1 MILEQATKPT
11 VVIATGTM
19 NTGGTESLIMEILRQ
34 STGRVRYVLLIHQ
47 NGPIVH
53 GVYDSEIRQ
62 LGVDMRNIG
71 SIGSLGVSGYIKA
84 FTKAMAEIGHVDIVH
99 SHLNAS
105 GGIIALAAKKCGI
118 KYRICHCHADIR
130 YPGGIIQRLKSEISL
145 IVMKAFIEMFATERW
160 ACSQAA
166 WNRLFMPWRRR
177 MVVNNMIDTCKYLTT
192 SGKRCDAKER
202 YGLKDKFIVGAVGRV
217 APIKNYECVLKALVG
232 TDAHFVCFGRFDA
245 NNSYC
250 KSLIDLSDNL
260 GIRNQVHWLGNS
272 NDISIDIHCIDL
284 FVMPSLTEG
293 FGMAAIEA
301 QAASILS
308 ILSTGVPHG
317 VDVGLELVKFA
328 NPENSDEWHK
338 AIINFTPSPILPDN
352 EIFQAF
358 RNKGFDS
365 VLAVE
370 HIENQYISLTKDK

>member
-1 MILEQATKPT
+1 
-11 VVIATGTM
+11 
-19 NTGGTESLIMEILRQ
+19 
-34 STGRVRYVLLIHQ
+34 
-47 NGPIVH
+47 
-53 GVYDSEIRQ
+53 
-62 LGVDMRNIG
+62 
-71 SIGSLGVSGYIKA
+71 
-84 FTKAMAEIGHVDIVH
+84 
-99 SHLNAS
+99 
-105 GGIIALAAKKCGI
+105 
-118 KYRICHCHADIR
+118 
-130 YPGGIIQRLKSEISL
+130 
-145 IVMKAFIEMFATERW
+145 MKAFIEMFATERW

>member
-301 QAASILS
+301 QAASIPS

-352 EIFQAF
+352 EIFLAF

>member
-301 QAASILS
+301 QAASIPS

>member
-53 GVYDSEIRQ
+53 GVYDSKIRQ

-130 YPGGIIQRLKSEISL
+130 YPGGIIQ
-145 IVMKAFIEMFATERW
+145 
-160 ACSQAA
+160 
-166 WNRLFMPWRRR
+166 
-177 MVVNNMIDTCKYLTT
+177 
-192 SGKRCDAKER
+192 
-202 YGLKDKFIVGAVGRV
+202 
-217 APIKNYECVLKALVG
+217 
-232 TDAHFVCFGRFDA
+232 
-245 NNSYC
+245 
-250 KSLIDLSDNL
+250 
-260 GIRNQVHWLGNS
+260 
-272 NDISIDIHCIDL
+272 
-284 FVMPSLTEG
+284 
-293 FGMAAIEA
+293 
-301 QAASILS
+301 
-308 ILSTGVPHG
+308 
-317 VDVGLELVKFA
+317 
-328 NPENSDEWHK
+328 
-338 AIINFTPSPILPDN
+338 SP
-352 EIFQAF
+352 
-358 RNKGFDS
+358 
-365 VLAVE
+365 
-370 HIENQYISLTKDK
+370 T

>member
-1 MILEQATKPT
+1 MTDKTIPV
-11 VVIATGTM
+11 VVIATGVM
-19 NTGGTESLIMEILRQ
+19 NAGGTESLIMETFRHR
-34 STGRVRYVLLIHQ
+34 SERVRYILLIHRNCDKQ
-47 NGPIVH
+47 DGL
-53 GVYDSEIRQ
+53 YDNENHR
-62 LGVDMRNIG
+62 LGIEVKYIG

-84 FTKAMAEIGHVDIVH
+84 FSKVMAEIGHVDIVH

-130 YPGGIIQRLKSEISL
+130 YPGGMVQRLKSEISL
-145 IVMKAFIEMFATERW
+145 MVMKAFIEMFATERW

-177 MVVNNMIDTCKYLTT
+177 MVVNNMIDTGKYLATL
-192 SGKRCDAKER
+192 GKRHDAKDR
-202 YGLKDKFIVGAVGRV
+202 FGLKDKFIVGAVGRV
-217 APIKNYECVLKALVG
+217 APIKNYECVLKAIVG
-232 TDAHFVCFGRFDA
+232 TEAHFVCFGRFDA

-250 KSLIDLSDNL
+250 KSLINLSDNL
-260 GIRNQVHWLGNS
+260 GISNQVHWLGNS
-272 NDISIDIHCIDL
+272 NDVCRDIHCIDL

-301 QAASILS
+301 QAASIPS
-308 ILSTGVPHG
+308 ILSTGVPHR

-352 EIFQAF
+352 EILQAF